1 MSFTDTEKHWL
12 WGCAAATAASR
23 SDVNVAM
30 PHLRG
35 KWSPTNAILRTLEP
49 SFMRQSFIPRAPRCY
64 AHESARQPQ
73 MCRLSVKWEGAFSG
87 SVDSVLRGGGFQGMR
102 LYRSDAGWQEREK
115 DIRADAVIVSMSP
128 TKLSL
133 GMVASPAEPA
143 AVSPGKI
150 IVPRIV
156 IGGVI
161 LDQPAGG
168 GIGAAKRG
176 ASSLRSR
183 AARSEVIGPPASLA
197 ARRIRW
203 RRAAGPCSESHT
215 GP

>member
-12 WGCAAATAASR
+12 WGCAAATEASR

-35 KWSPTNAILRTLEP
+35 KWSPTNAILRTLEL

-87 SVDSVLRGGGFQGMR
+87 SVPSFGRWFSRHAGLPIRCGLAGAREGYSRRCSDR
-102 LYRSDAGWQEREK
+102 LHE
-115 DIRADAVIVSMSP
+115 P

-133 GMVASPAEPA
+133 GMVAS
-143 AVSPGKI
+143 
-150 IVPRIV
+150 
-156 IGGVI
+156 
-161 LDQPAGG
+161 LQ
-168 GIGAAKRG
+168 
-176 ASSLRSR
+176 SLLLFHLQNHCTSHRDRRSD
-183 AARSEVIGPPASLA
+183 S
-197 ARRIRW
+197 
-203 RRAAGPCSESHT
+203 
-215 GP
+215 